1 MADSIDDLLQRMDLT
16 AKVGQLNHPTAHS
29 EVSTGAGAAVADI
42 ESRIR
47 RGEVGSLVGGGDLSR
62 RFELQRNAVEE
73 SPQGIPLLFTHDVI
87 HGHRTIF
94 LLPLGLACAWDPA
107 LVLRPGSVA
116 ARKQERTEGKA
127 CVTPCKSR

>member
-62 RFELQRNAVEE
+62 LFELQRIAVAE
-73 SPQGIPLLFTHDVI
+73 SPQGIPLLFPHDVI
-87 HGHRTIF
+87 HGQRTLF
-94 LLPLGLACAWDPA
+94 PLPLGLACAWAPSLVPRPSRFAA
-107 LVLRPGSVA
+107 LGPG
-116 ARKQERTEGKA
+116 
-127 CVTPCKSR
+127 